1 MNFTKQISKEQ
12 AYQKIKHFCAYQER
26 THKQVK
32 EKLYSFG
39 LRKTNVESL
48 LSQLIEENI
57 LNEERFAN
65 AFVRGKFKMN
75 KWGRVK
81 IKYQLQQKQV
91 SVYNIKNALQQID
104 DAEYFSLLQ
113 KLAFAQ
119 WQKLKNEQHIIRN
132 AKTQQY
138 LLQKGFEPMLIST
151 AIKNIRAK

>member
-1 MNFTKQISKEQ
+1 MNYTKQISKEQ
-12 AYQKIKHFCAYQER
+12 AFQKIKHFCAYQER
-26 THKQVK
+26 SHKQVK

-39 LRKTNVESL
+39 LRKNDVEVL

-91 SVYNIKNALQQID
+91 GIYNIKNALQQIN

-113 KLAFAQ
+113 KLALAK
-119 WQKLKNEQHIIRN
+119 WKKLKSEQHIIRH
-132 AKTQQY
+132 AKTQHY
-138 LLQKGFEPMLIST
+138 LLQKGFEPALVNI
-151 AIKNIRAK
+151 AIKNICE